1 MKLQGMLLEPQTE
14 DLKVAPLLSPLAL
27 SPNLHLNLEV
37 FLQELYQV
45 LEEMYYTVMRYL
57 ARLHPRRRRSCQKG
71 ASLKTKLAA
80 LFTLTM
86 NGRMDTVS
94 IQEGLSLDNHST
106 GRTKQA
112 LNSMH
117 YNMEAFKATKGEG
130 HISLSHQE
138 PHLPLGVPERILRLR
153 GTSYTIQKG
162 AQTW

>member
-1 MKLQGMLLEPQTE
+1 M
-14 DLKVAPLLSPLAL
+14 APLLSPLAL
-27 SPNLHLNLEV
+27 SPNLHPNLEV
-37 FLQELYQV
+37 LLQELYQV

-71 ASLKTKLAA
+71 ASLKTKLAV

-86 NGRMDTVS
+86 NGRMDTAS
-94 IQEGLSLDNHST
+94 TQEGLSLVNPST
-106 GRTKQA
+106 GKTTQA
-112 LNSMH
+112 LNSSQ
-117 YNMEAFKATKGEG
+117 YDKEVFKVTKEEG

>member
-1 MKLQGMLLEPQTE
+1 M
-14 DLKVAPLLSPLAL
+14 APLLSPLAL
-27 SPNLHLNLEV
+27 SPNLHPNLEV
-37 FLQELYQV
+37 LLQELYQV

-57 ARLHPRRRRSCQKG
+57 ARLHPRRRRRSCQTG

-130 HISLSHQE
+130 HISSSHQE